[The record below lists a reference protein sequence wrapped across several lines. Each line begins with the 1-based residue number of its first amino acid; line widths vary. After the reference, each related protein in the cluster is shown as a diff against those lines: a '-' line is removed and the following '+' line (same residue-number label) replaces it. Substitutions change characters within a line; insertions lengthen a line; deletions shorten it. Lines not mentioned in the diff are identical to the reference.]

1 MAASVRSDV
10 PTLVLWIGADQPVW
24 ATRIR
29 RLGVGTSRRFS
40 ATTQAT
46 LRHDL
51 WTVLEPECATRAREV
66 ANQMTPPSRSLTAI
80 VALLE
85 ELAATRA

>member
-1 MAASVRSDV
+1 MAASVRSGV

-29 RLGVGTSRRFS
+29 RLGVGTSRRFPQRRKRPFAMTCGPLGS
-40 ATTQAT
+40 QDAPLA
-46 LRHDL
+46 
-51 WTVLEPECATRAREV
+51 RAEV
-66 ANQMTPPSRSLTAI
+66 ANQMTPPSRSPTAT
-80 VALLE
+80 VAVLE